1 MDIFGP
7 QTPERA
13 SSVKRASET
22 VRRTLA
28 SVATAVLW
36 SALLAGC
43 APSIHLGQTPR
54 TDRLAELRPGASTTQ
69 DIRRVLGEP
78 AGRGAGRLPNFPLQD
93 ILMYE
98 STKSDGKDTHMH
110 MLLVFVGRD
119 SGIYEGHI
127 WFSADRALERVQ
139 K

>member
-7 QTPERA
+7 QTPERPRL
-13 SSVKRASET
+13 VKRISET
-22 VRRTLA
+22 ARRT
-28 SVATAVLW
+28 VAGFATGFVCP
-36 SALLAGC
+36 ALLAGC
-43 APSIHLGQTPR
+43 ATSIQLGQTPR
-54 TDRLAELRPGASTTQ
+54 TDRLGELKPGASTMQ
-69 DIRRVLGEP
+69 EIRHVLGEP

-93 ILMYE
+93 IWMYE
-98 STKSDGKDTHMH
+98 STKSDGRDTHIH